1 MADGSG
7 AFVTGYQRVAGV
19 NGVLVPGRRAIK
31 LGAGFSL
38 TDVPAASL
46 SGSAGAAG
54 EVTGYTLVE
63 VGGLAADLSLRS
75 LVLGVGYAGQTD
87 LDNYGASLFRGKVT
101 FAGGTSGILLPPV
114 VQPPIAPGDAAKVV
128 IFRAPLASAVTI
140 LSITF
145 TSAQIL
151 TADDTIFDTCQIR
164 DFSAVGADAGYVEA
178 QSFFTGLTGAQ
189 HTGDWAVGVDAFTWT
204 PMGGYVLAAGHRL
217 LAIWDCTNGGGTEIF
232 SGSAWTIVT

>member
-1 MADGSG
+1 MPPDPNVG
-7 AFVTGYQRVAGV
+7 AWVGAISAVRAGV
-19 NGVLVPGRRAIK
+19 GGAVFSAPTLALDTASFTISYDTTGPGGVRQIK
-31 LGAGFSL
+31 IVAN
-38 TDVPAASL
+38 PAA
-46 SGSAGAAG
+46 APTFTDIIA
-54 EVTGYTLVE
+54 
-63 VGGLAADLSLRS
+63 RS
-75 LVLGVGYAGQTD
+75 LVLGAGYSGQTN
-87 LDNYGASLFRGKVT
+87 LDVTGAALFRGKVT
-101 FAGGTSGILLPPV
+101 FAGGTSGVLLPPV
-114 VQPPIAPGDAAKVV
+114 NQPPIAPGDAGKVV

-151 TADDTIFDTCQIR
+151 TADDTIFDTCQIH
-164 DFSAVGADAGYVEA
+164 DFSSVGVDAGYVEA